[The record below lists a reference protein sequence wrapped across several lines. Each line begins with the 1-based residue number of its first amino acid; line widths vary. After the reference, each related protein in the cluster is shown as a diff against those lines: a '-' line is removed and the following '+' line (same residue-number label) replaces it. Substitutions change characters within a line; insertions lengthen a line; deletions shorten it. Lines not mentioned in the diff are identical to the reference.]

1 MDDLTDVDL
10 VAALATFQGLDVSE
24 ADVLAL
30 APWFRD
36 IRRGLDELREVDVGD
51 VIQVDPLLIRPPWSD
66 GEP

>member
-1 MDDLTDVDL
+1 MDELTDVDL
-10 VAALATFQGLDVSE
+10 VAALATFQGIDLDQ

-36 IRRGLDELREVDVGD
+36 IRRGLDALRDVDVGD
-51 VIQVDPLLIRPPWSD
+51 VLQPDPLLVRHPWSD